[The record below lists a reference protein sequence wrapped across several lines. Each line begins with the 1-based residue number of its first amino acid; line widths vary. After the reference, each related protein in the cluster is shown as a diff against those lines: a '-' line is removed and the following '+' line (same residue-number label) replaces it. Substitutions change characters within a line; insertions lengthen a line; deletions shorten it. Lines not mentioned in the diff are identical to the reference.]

1 MPSLGMTSTATAKR
15 TSSKL
20 PLLWTCRLW
29 TCRPDLRAISRT
41 LEVPSSNRTA
51 RDQELTG
58 PTWGVLPY
66 ASCLR
71 ALRASGAH
79 NPIKLIEA
87 TSGDV
92 VLDGHPRVPVSRV
105 TISREDQRQGRG
117 HPHRARPGG
126 PCGHALRLGLDAV
139 RGQGVDARGGRHD
152 PPDDGD
158 RRR

>member
-66 ASCLR
+66 LPAS

-92 VLDGHPRVPVSRV
+92 VLDGHPHVPVSRV
-105 TISREDQRQGRG
+105 TIIREDQRHGGHNDQGTT
-117 HPHRARPGG
+117 
-126 PCGHALRLGLDAV
+126 
-139 RGQGVDARGGRHD
+139 
-152 PPDDGD
+152 
-158 RRR
+158 